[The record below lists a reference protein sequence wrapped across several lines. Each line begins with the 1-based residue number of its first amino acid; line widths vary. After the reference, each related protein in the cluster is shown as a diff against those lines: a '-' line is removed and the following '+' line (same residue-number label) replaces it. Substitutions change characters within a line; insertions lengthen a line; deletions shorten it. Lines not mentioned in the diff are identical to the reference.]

1 MWDSWPSASAQ
12 SLHESRHSEGN
23 PLMPSIPKAPLP
35 KRRFALDNAGA
46 SGFAS
51 QGLISKA
58 PSLYAAISLR
68 NQAQEW
74 QPECARK
81 LVRDL
86 VA

>member
-23 PLMPSIPKAPLP
+23 PLMPSIPKASLP

-51 QGLISKA
+51 KA
-58 PSLYAAISLR
+58 SIIQSHLQPLQRSRFGIRPKSG
-68 NQAQEW
+68 NQNVLGNLSET
-74 QPECARK
+74 
-81 LVRDL
+81 
-86 VA
+86 